1 MIKLYHCEDCGKS
14 YKNSRS
20 LNTHKYSYHS
30 KEESGLRNKPYT
42 STIRSDFDKYSH
54 HPEESS
60 EVQDTTLDKTYDS
73 QEYSSQN
80 MSMDKLDSRLFD
92 FELKSWSMEREMQS
106 IKSKLDITR
115 DDSFTP
121 SEIVRLESL
130 IDSNKRDIMKLYDI
144 VVSEENDREV
154 DDLAGRDLVDD
165 TIEMRTLFAE
175 NQFDKIIIDIPK
187 TRLVIKFMLKFMDL
201 SKIDDNE
208 ISLLRKISNASKTA
222 ARALI
227 TNDFTRLVNI
237 FDQLKSEFDEML
249 ESESG
254 SDSDEEIADPDEET
268 NEDSAEKSDID
279 SDQESE
285 EDSAEKIDSD
295 KEIEVNSE

>member
-1 MIKLYHCEDCGKS
+1 M
-14 YKNSRS
+14 
-20 LNTHKYSYHS
+20 
-30 KEESGLRNKPYT
+30 RNFA
-42 STIRSDFDKYSH
+42 STLVKF
-54 HPEESS
+54 
-60 EVQDTTLDKTYDS
+60 
-73 QEYSSQN
+73 
-80 MSMDKLDSRLFD
+80 
-92 FELKSWSMEREMQS
+92 
-106 IKSKLDITR
+106 SKLSHIQTTVWR
-115 DDSFTP
+115 PPKMAPPRTAGSAGPFVTP
-121 SEIVRLESL
+121 L
-130 IDSNKRDIMKLYDI
+130 
-144 VVSEENDREV
+144 
-154 DDLAGRDLVDD
+154 
-165 TIEMRTLFAE
+165 
-175 NQFDKIIIDIPK
+175 
-187 TRLVIKFMLKFMDL
+187 IKFMLKFMDL

-285 EDSAEKIDSD
+285 EDSVEKIDSD